1 MKKMYKNFSFAPRV
15 QNKAKTTILHIDA
28 FNSESSTPVL

>member
-15 QNKAKTTILHIDA
+15 QNKPKTILHIDV
-28 FNSESSTPVL
+28 FNSKSSTPVL